1 MLAAFLKETYTIEE
15 PHLQQRSLIK
25 YSLLIINCTANECF
39 SRFTFYFAELL
50 FLFIN
55 HLFEGMIK
63 AAFHKY
69 PVQFL
74 SFCVGF
80 IFLFNGNVSAQEKNF
95 LPISLPTDISGV
107 AEEFSGMALWNN
119 RLYLLPQYGDQ
130 VKSDRLTKDNFFIYS
145 ILLDSIGLAIDSNVP
160 LTKYQKISVRGLE
173 KLPED
178 VKAGYEGFEAVS
190 IVNGTVFLNI
200 ETHDNLEYCFMLK
213 GYLDT
218 AANEIT
224 IDTGKII
231 HLKRDFFCK
240 NAGFESITYLP
251 QENKLLTAYEA
262 NFRDT
267 DYAYL
272 VDTSFTNEAVKTQI
286 PRLYFRMTD
295 LFADDKI
302 YALNYYYHGD
312 HADYADTTIAG
323 IKGTIPEL
331 ADQLDKEPD
340 YLQKKPHEYA
350 RIVSLDS
357 LQGTKWKQVVSFPG
371 QKNNWEGMVLFRK
384 GALIISDANNN
395 APNQVT
401 TLAYIEF

>member
-1 MLAAFLKETYTIEE
+1 MKKAGLGKYCFR
-15 PHLQQRSLIK
+15 QRTFC
-25 YSLLIINCTANECF
+25 LLICCTLF
-39 SRFTFYFAELL
+39 FIDKTF
-50 FLFIN
+50 
-55 HLFEGMIK
+55 
-63 AAFHKY
+63 
-69 PVQFL
+69 
-74 SFCVGF
+74 
-80 IFLFNGNVSAQEKNF
+80 AQEKKIHE
-95 LPISLPTDISGV
+95 ISLPAEISGV

-130 VKSDRLTKDNFFIYS
+130 AKSDRLTKDNFFIYS
-145 ILLDSIGLAIDSNVP
+145 ILVDSINLAIDNNVP
-160 LTKYQKISVRGLE
+160 LTKYQKISVKGLE
-173 KLPED
+173 KLPEEA
-178 VKAGYEGFEAVS
+178 KTGYEGFEAIS

-218 AANEIT
+218 ATNAII

-251 QENKLLTAYEA
+251 SENKLLTAYEA

-267 DYAYL
+267 NYAYL
-272 VDTSFTNEAVKTQI
+272 VDTNFAADAVKTQI
-286 PRLYFRMTD
+286 PKLYFRVTD
-295 LFADDKI
+295 LFTGDKI

-312 HADYADTTIAG
+312 HADYSDTTIAG
-323 IKGTIPEL
+323 IKASIPEL
-331 ADQLDKEPD
+331 AEELNNDPD

-357 LQGTKWKQVVSFPG
+357 LHDTNWKQVVSFPG